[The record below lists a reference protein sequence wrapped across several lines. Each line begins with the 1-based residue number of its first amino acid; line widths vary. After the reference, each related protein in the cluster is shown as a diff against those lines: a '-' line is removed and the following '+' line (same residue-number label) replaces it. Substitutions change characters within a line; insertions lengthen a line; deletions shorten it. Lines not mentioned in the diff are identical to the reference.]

1 MEDEFYLGKLDYD
14 IYDGLYEWKDE
25 RYKFTPDFC
34 RLKIFTERMQEF
46 LEEKTG
52 KKVPLLSTIKLTKEE
67 LNEVRRFI
75 NEEARFIGLYGAYR
89 VTAQDIIRRNR
100 TLWEDRLASKEVLH
114 YDYEW
119 SEL

>member
-14 IYDGLYEWKDE
+14 IYDGLYEWKGE
-25 RYKFTPDFC
+25 RHKFTPDFC
-34 RLKIFTERMQEF
+34 RLKIFTERMQKF

-67 LNEVRRFI
+67 LNEARRFI
-75 NEEARFIGLYGAYR
+75 REEARFIGLYGAHC
-89 VTAQDIIRRNR
+89 
-100 TLWEDRLASKEVLH
+100 LATEEELH
-114 YDYEW
+114 YDYKW

>member
-1 MEDEFYLGKLDYD
+1 MEYEFYLGKLDYD

-25 RYKFTPDFC
+25 SRKFTPNFY
-34 RLKIFTERMQEF
+34 RLKIFTERMREF

-75 NEEARFIGLYGAYR
+75 KEEARLIGLYGAYS
-89 VTAQDIIRRNR
+89 
-100 TLWEDRLASKEVLH
+100 LASKEVLH

>member
-1 MEDEFYLGKLDYD
+1 MEDEFCLGKIDYD

-25 RYKFTPDFC
+25 RHKFTPDFY

-67 LNEVRRFI
+67 LNEVRRLI
-75 NEEARFIGLYGAYR
+75 KEEARFIGLYGAYS
-89 VTAQDIIRRNR
+89 VKVKDILNP
-100 TLWEDRLASKEVLH
+100 TLWGDCLATEEELH
-114 YDYEW
+114 YDYKW
-119 SEL
+119 NEL